1 LGESLLFTAIALVF
15 SFIAILFILP
25 GFNSIIGKELRF
37 ETFWNLKLL
46 LSIAGITFLVGIISG
61 SYPALFIS
69 SFQPVKI
76 IKGNLKNSS
85 RGALFFRNSLVV
97 VQFAISIIMIIC
109 TITLYSQLNFIRD
122 KKLGYE
128 KEHIV
133 SLPLRG
139 TNIETLRNELLQNP
153 GILKVSGSSGLP
165 TNVGWSNIPA
175 WQGKSPDENPFFYRL
190 NVDYDFLDIYGLEII
205 EGRKFS
211 ESFNDKGKAYILNE
225 TAVKSLGF
233 NDPVGQPFGFWK
245 ITGTVIGVVKDFHF
259 ESLHKPITPLGIGVY
274 DRENFSYASVKIRSD
289 SIRSALKHIED
300 TWEKLSP
307 RYPFQYSF
315 IDERL
320 DIMYKSEQKM
330 AESFNYFA
338 LIAIFIACLGLF
350 GLASFIAEQKTR
362 EIGIRKVLGATASKI
377 IVLLTKEFVFLVVL
391 ANVIAWPLAWYG
403 MTKWLESF
411 AYRINLQITFFIAA
425 AVMAFVIATAS
436 VSSQFL
442 KATKANPADCLRYE

>member
-1 LGESLLFTAIALVF
+1 
-15 SFIAILFILP
+15 
-25 GFNSIIGKELRF
+25 
-37 ETFWNLKLL
+37 
-46 LSIAGITFLVGIISG
+46 
-61 SYPALFIS
+61 
-69 SFQPVKI
+69 
-76 IKGNLKNSS
+76 
-85 RGALFFRNSLVV
+85 
-97 VQFAISIIMIIC
+97 MIVC
-109 TITLYSQLNFIRD
+109 TITLYSQLNYIRD

-128 KEHIV
+128 KDHILT
-133 SLPLRG
+133 LPLRG
-139 TNIETLRNELLQNP
+139 TNIGTLKNELLRNA
-153 GILKVSGSSGLP
+153 GVLKVSGSSGLL
-165 TNVGWSNIPA
+165 TRVGWSNIPA
-175 WQGKSPDENPFFYRL
+175 WEGKSPDENPFFYRL

-211 ESFNDKGKAYILNE
+211 KEFNDRGKAYILNE
-225 TAVKSLGF
+225 AAVKRCGF
-233 NDPVGQPFGFWK
+233 DDPVGQLFGFWK

-274 DRENFSYASVKIRSD
+274 DRRNFSYASVKIRSD
-289 SIRSALKHIED
+289 SIRSTLKHIEN

-307 RYPFQYSF
+307 GYPFQYSF

-320 DIMYKSEQKM
+320 DMMYKSEQKM

-391 ANVIAWPLAWYG
+391 ANIIAWPLAWYG
-403 MTKWLESF
+403 MNKWLESF
-411 AYRINLQITFFIAA
+411 AYRINLNITFFIAA